1 MNMKQIMLVRHTLK
15 TNYNFKMDNLQLEK
29 LID

>member
-1 MNMKQIMLVRHTLK
+1 MKQIMVLRHTLK
-15 TNYNFKMDNLQLEK
+15 TNYNLKMDNLQPGK